1 MCLSIPS
8 EILEI
13 DEFNN
18 ALVQTL
24 GVRRKVNLDL
34 IDDSL
39 QKGDYVLIHVGVA
52 MEKID
57 KEAAL
62 ESIKTYEEIVEKMNN
77 EEIKSDEGD
86 LGLNEFYRRIQK

>member
-13 DEFNN
+13 DELNN

-24 GVRRKVNLDL
+24 GVKRKVNLDL
-34 IDDSL
+34 IDEPL
-39 QKGDYVLIHVGVA
+39 QQGDYVLIHVGVA

-62 ESIKTYEEIVEKMNN
+62 ESIKTYQEIVEKMNSG
-77 EEIKSDEGD
+77 EIKSDEGD
-86 LGLNEFYRRIQK
+86 LGLNEFH

>member
-13 DEFNN
+13 DELNN

-24 GVRRKVNLDL
+24 GVKRKVNLDL
-34 IDDSL
+34 IDEPL

-62 ESIKTYEEIVEKMNN
+62 ESIKTYQEIVEKMNSG
-77 EEIKSDEGD
+77 EIKSDEGD
-86 LGLNEFYRRIQK
+86 LGLNELYR

>member
-13 DEFNN
+13 DELNN

-24 GVRRKVNLDL
+24 GVKRKVNLDL
-34 IDDSL
+34 IDESL
-39 QKGDYVLIHVGVA
+39 KQGDYVLIHVGVA

-62 ESIKTYEEIVEKMNN
+62 ESIKTYQEIVEKMNSG
-77 EEIKSDEGD
+77 EIKSDEGD
-86 LGLNEFYRRIQK
+86 LGLNEFHR

>member
-13 DEFNN
+13 DELNN

-24 GVRRKVNLDL
+24 GVKRKVNLDL
-34 IDDSL
+34 IDEPL

-52 MEKID
+52 MEKIN
-57 KEAAL
+57 KQAAL
-62 ESIKTYEEIVEKMNN
+62 ESIKLYEEIVQKMNSG
-77 EEIKSDEGD
+77 EIKSDEGD
-86 LGLNEFYRRIQK
+86 LGLNEFYR

>member
-13 DEFNN
+13 DELNN

-24 GVRRKVNLDL
+24 GVKRKVNLDL
-34 IDDSL
+34 IDEPL
-39 QKGDYVLIHVGVA
+39 KQGDCVLIHVGVA

-62 ESIKTYEEIVEKMNN
+62 ESIKTYQEIVEKMNSG
-77 EEIKSDEGD
+77 EIKSDEGD
-86 LGLNEFYRRIQK
+86 SGLNEFHR

>member
-13 DEFNN
+13 DELNN

-24 GVRRKVNLDL
+24 GVKRKVNLDL
-34 IDDSL
+34 IDESL

-62 ESIKTYEEIVEKMNN
+62 ESIKTYQEIVEKMNSG
-77 EEIKSDEGD
+77 EIKSDEGD
-86 LGLNEFYRRIQK
+86 MGLNEFHR

>member
-13 DEFNN
+13 DELNN

-24 GVRRKVNLDL
+24 GVKRRVSLDL
-34 IDDSL
+34 ISEPCEV
-39 QKGDYVLIHVGVA
+39 GDFVLIHVGVA

-57 KEAAL
+57 KEFAL
-62 ESIKTYEEIVEKMNN
+62 ESIKTYKGIVEAMQNGDIAEN
-77 EEIKSDEGD
+77 DGD
-86 LGLNEFYRRIQK
+86 LGLNEFHR

>member
-13 DEFNN
+13 DELNN

-24 GVRRKVNLDL
+24 GVKRKVNLDL
-34 IDDSL
+34 IDEHL
-39 QKGDYVLIHVGVA
+39 KQGDYVLIHVGVA

-62 ESIKTYEEIVEKMNN
+62 ESIKTYQEIVEKMNSG
-77 EEIKSDEGD
+77 EIKSDEGD
-86 LGLNEFYRRIQK
+86 LGLNEFHR

>member
-24 GVRRKVNLDL
+24 GVKRKVNLDL
-34 IDDSL
+34 IDEPL
-39 QKGDYVLIHVGVA
+39 QKGDFVLIHVGVA

-57 KEAAL
+57 KESATQ
-62 ESIKTYEEIVEKMNN
+62 SIKTYQEIVQKMQSG
-77 EEIKSDEGD
+77 EISSDEGD
-86 LGLNEFYRRIQK
+86 LGLNEFQR

>member
-24 GVRRKVNLDL
+24 GVKRKVNLDL
-34 IDDSL
+34 IDEPL
-39 QKGDYVLIHVGVA
+39 QKGDFVLIHVGVA

-57 KEAAL
+57 KESATQ
-62 ESIKTYEEIVEKMNN
+62 SIKTYQEIVQKMQSG
-77 EEIKSDEGD
+77 EISSDEGD
-86 LGLNEFYRRIQK
+86 LGLNEFHR

>member
-13 DEFNN
+13 DELNN

-24 GVRRKVNLDL
+24 GVKRKVNLDL
-34 IDDSL
+34 IDEPL
-39 QKGDYVLIHVGVA
+39 KQGDYVLIHVSVA

-62 ESIKTYEEIVEKMNN
+62 ESIKTYQEIVEKMNSG
-77 EEIKSDEGD
+77 EIKSDEGD
-86 LGLNEFYRRIQK
+86 LGLNEFHR

>member
-24 GVRRKVNLDL
+24 GVKRKVNLDL
-34 IDDSL
+34 ISEPL
-39 QKGDYVLIHVGVA
+39 QKGDFVLIHVGVA

-57 KEAAL
+57 KESATK
-62 ESIKTYEEIVEKMNN
+62 SIKTYEDIVEKMKSG
-77 EEIKSDEGD
+77 EIATNEGD
-86 LGLNEFYRRIQK
+86 LGFNEFHR

>member
-13 DEFNN
+13 DDYNN

-24 GVRRKVNLDL
+24 GVKRKVNLDL
-34 IDDSL
+34 IAE
-39 QKGDYVLIHVGVA
+39 KCKVGDFVLIHVGVA

-57 KEAAL
+57 KNSAL
-62 ESIKTYEEIVEKMNN
+62 ESIKLYESIVEQMKNGQIDHN
-77 EEIKSDEGD
+77 EGD
-86 LGLNEFYRRIQK
+86 LGLNEFHR

>member
-13 DEFNN
+13 DELNN

-24 GVRRKVNLDL
+24 GVKRKVNLDL
-34 IDDSL
+34 IDEPL

-62 ESIKTYEEIVEKMNN
+62 ESIKTYQEIVEKMNSG
-77 EEIKSDEGD
+77 EIKSDEGD
-86 LGLNEFYRRIQK
+86 LGLNEFYR

>member
-13 DEFNN
+13 DELNN

-24 GVRRKVNLDL
+24 GVKRKVNLDL
-34 IDDSL
+34 IDEPL

-62 ESIKTYEEIVEKMNN
+62 ESIKTYQEIVEKMNSD
-77 EEIKSDEGD
+77 EIKSDEGD
-86 LGLNEFYRRIQK
+86 MGLNEFHR

>member
-13 DEFNN
+13 DELNN

-34 IDDSL
+34 ISEPL
-39 QKGDYVLIHVGVA
+39 KQGDYVLIHVGVA

-57 KEAAL
+57 KQAAL
-62 ESIKTYEEIVEKMNN
+62 ESIKTYQEIVEKMNSG
-77 EEIKSDEGD
+77 EIKSDEGD
-86 LGLNEFYRRIQK
+86 LGLNEFHR

>member
-13 DEFNN
+13 DELNN

-24 GVRRKVNLDL
+24 GVKRKVNLDL
-34 IDDSL
+34 IDEPL

-57 KEAAL
+57 KEVAL
-62 ESIKTYEEIVEKMNN
+62 ESIKTYQEIVEKMNSG
-77 EEIKSDEGD
+77 EIKSDEGD
-86 LGLNEFYRRIQK
+86 MGLNEFHR

>member
-13 DEFNN
+13 DELNN

-24 GVRRKVNLDL
+24 GVKRRVSLDL
-34 IDDSL
+34 ISEPCEV
-39 QKGDYVLIHVGVA
+39 GDFVLIHVGVA

-57 KEAAL
+57 KEFAL
-62 ESIKTYEEIVEKMNN
+62 ESIKTYKGIVEAMQNGDIAQN
-77 EEIKSDEGD
+77 EGD
-86 LGLNEFYRRIQK
+86 LGLNEFYR

>member
-13 DEFNN
+13 DELNN

-24 GVRRKVNLDL
+24 GVKRKVNLDL
-34 IDDSL
+34 IDEPL
-39 QKGDYVLIHVGVA
+39 IQGDYVLIHVGVA

-62 ESIKTYEEIVEKMNN
+62 ESIKTYQEIVEKMNSG
-77 EEIKSDEGD
+77 EIKSDEGD
-86 LGLNEFYRRIQK
+86 LGLNEFHR

>member
-24 GVRRKVNLDL
+24 GVKRKVNLDL
-34 IDDSL
+34 ISEPL
-39 QKGDYVLIHVGVA
+39 QKGDFVLIHVGVA

-57 KEAAL
+57 KELAQQSL
-62 ESIKTYEEIVEKMNN
+62 KVYKEIVDKMQN
-77 EEIKSDEGD
+77 EEISLEDGD
-86 LGLNEFYRRIQK
+86 LGLNEFHR